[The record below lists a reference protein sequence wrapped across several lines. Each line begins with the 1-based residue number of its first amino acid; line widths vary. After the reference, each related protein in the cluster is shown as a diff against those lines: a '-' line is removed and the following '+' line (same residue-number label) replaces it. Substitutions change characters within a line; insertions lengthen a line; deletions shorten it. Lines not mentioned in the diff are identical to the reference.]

1 MSAVLKWQRRWS
13 PLCFLPLL
21 CVVCLYVCASV
32 CVPVRVSVSV
42 YLSLCVQVNGVD
54 IAGVGQ
60 EELVCMLRSTRQGEC
75 VCLGVLRQDEM
86 FLPRELVR
94 PNNCPPSA
102 TPDRAVANRMGLFN
116 WLDLVMNKPI
126 NVSTTHAHIRTATRT
141 HTQQRKR
148 THAYTHTHAHA
159 NNTKPCIPK
168 LQQKGQNYEN
178 MSVLPWRCTAWLP
191 IGAQIQLWALSW
203 RPKYD

>member
-1 MSAVLKWQRRWS
+1 MLTRDLCNCLCIGWCLALPSRKRLGLIRNVRSAKVTATLIS
-13 PLCFLPLL
+13 SLFSTV
-21 CVVCLYVCASV
+21 VVCLYVCASV

-102 TPDRAVANRMGLFN
+102 TPDRPVANRMGLFN
-116 WLDLVMNKPI
+116 
-126 NVSTTHAHIRTATRT
+126 
-141 HTQQRKR
+141 
-148 THAYTHTHAHA
+148 
-159 NNTKPCIPK
+159 
-168 LQQKGQNYEN
+168 
-178 MSVLPWRCTAWLP
+178 
-191 IGAQIQLWALSW
+191 
-203 RPKYD
+203 